1 METLSKY
8 KLIEGDFEPNDAAK
22 ILFALV
28 NSKINYHSMDSF
40 SNHIR
45 FGTSFISQEKR
56 IKELSEVNVV
66 IKKLAD
72 YAVSNNKKM
81 RVTSVINIE
90 LI

>member
-72 YAVSNNKKM
+72 YAMSNNKKM